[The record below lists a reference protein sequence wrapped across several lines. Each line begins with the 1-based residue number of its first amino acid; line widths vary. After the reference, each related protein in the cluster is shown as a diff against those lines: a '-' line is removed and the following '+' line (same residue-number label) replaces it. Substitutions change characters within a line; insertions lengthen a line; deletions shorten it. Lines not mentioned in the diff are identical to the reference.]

1 MFKLIIQDDEGK
13 TTVVPLIR
21 DEITIGRK
29 EGNTIRLTER
39 NVSRKHARLVKA
51 SGSVLIED
59 LDSYNGIRVNGTRI
73 QGRVPVAET
82 DRIQIGDYLL
92 ELKVDRAAAGT
103 NGAAGGFEE
112 QRTVPIERA
121 EAGAPTIPMSGASAL
136 TVPTGPPS
144 NMPTPPALPKASE
157 PSLPPV
163 ALPDD
168 PTKPT
173 TVRGPEAVAALVTP
187 PVAPAAE
194 PIARMV
200 CLSNNFAGKE
210 WTLDKPAM
218 VIGRT
223 DDNDVV
229 VNHRSISRHHAKIV
243 REHGRFAIVDLQSSN
258 GVRVN
263 GEEYGKVELRRGDLV
278 DLGHVRLR
286 FVEPGEDFVFAR
298 DGTVVDLAA
307 ESGKKT
313 RLSVYIAL
321 AAVVLGGVAVVLF
334 MGQRNDPSD
343 PSPIAATA
351 PDAPPPV
358 VVPTGPADADTQV
371 AVPTPPDNPPAPTV
385 EVAEKLGVAKKAIDG
400 EDWSGALAAADATLR
415 LEPSNEEAKRIA
427 EQARKE
433 SAAQTTYDDLRA
445 ALKARKTEDAAR
457 LFAKLPADSVYRV
470 KAEGQLE
477 ALVRSV
483 AEIAPAREDAIAAIA
498 RRCVAAR
505 PKEPTPREPAP
516 PKDPTP
522 KEPTPREPADPA
534 RVEAVYSEAKQAW
547 INGQLGV
554 AIKKADE
561 ALAMDPGHQGA
572 ALVGGVAAC
581 KMKKVDLAKR
591 YAAKLQGARKTQLKQ
606 TCQQEGVDL

>member
-1 MFKLIIQDDEGK
+1 
-13 TTVVPLIR
+13 
-21 DEITIGRK
+21 
-29 EGNTIRLTER
+29 
-39 NVSRKHARLVKA
+39 
-51 SGSVLIED
+51 
-59 LDSYNGIRVNGTRI
+59 
-73 QGRVPVAET
+73 
-82 DRIQIGDYLL
+82 
-92 ELKVDRAAAGT
+92 
-103 NGAAGGFEE
+103 
-112 QRTVPIERA
+112 
-121 EAGAPTIPMSGASAL
+121 
-136 TVPTGPPS
+136 
-144 NMPTPPALPKASE
+144 
-157 PSLPPV
+157 
-163 ALPDD
+163 LPDD
-168 PTKPT
+168 PTRPVT
-173 TVRGPEAVAALVTP
+173 VAALGTAPPVTP
-187 PVAPAAE
+187 AVD
-194 PIARMV
+194 PIGRLV

-210 WTLDKPAM
+210 WTLDKAAM

-307 ESGKKT
+307 ESGRKT
-313 RLSVYIAL
+313 RISVYIAL

-334 MGQRNDPSD
+334 MGQGKKPTEPVVTLAPDSRPLVETAMGGPSD
-343 PSPIAATA
+343 AGMPAVIP
-351 PDAPPPV
+351 PD
-358 VVPTGPADADTQV
+358 G
-371 AVPTPPDNPPAPTV
+371 PTPSDS
-385 EVAEKLGVAKKAIDG
+385 EVAEKLDVAKKAINA

-415 LEPSNEEAKRIA
+415 LEPANEDAKRIA
-427 EQARKE
+427 DQARKE
-433 SAAQTTYDDLRA
+433 AAAQTAYEDVRA
-445 ALKARKTEDAAR
+445 ALKAKKTEEASR
-457 LFAKLPADSVYRV
+457 LLAKLPPESVYRV
-470 KAEGQLE
+470 KAEAELE
-477 ALVRSV
+477 APLDAWFAGKKQAAQQLADRGQCDKIGPVQRLVADV
-483 AEIAPAREDAIAAIA
+483 APSRADAIEAIA
-498 RRCVAAR
+498 RRCVASR
-505 PKEPTPREPAP
+505 PKDPPPRDPPPRDPPPRDPP

-522 KEPTPREPADPA
+522 KEPADPA
-534 RVEAVYSEAKQAW
+534 KVEAIYSEAKQAW

-561 ALAMDPGHQGA
+561 ALSLDPAHQGA